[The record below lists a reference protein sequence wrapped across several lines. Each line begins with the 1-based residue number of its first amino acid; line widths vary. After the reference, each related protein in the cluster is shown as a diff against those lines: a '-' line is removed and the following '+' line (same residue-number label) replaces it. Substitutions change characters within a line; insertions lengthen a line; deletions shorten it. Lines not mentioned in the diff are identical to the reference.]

1 VSTKSITIQGLAV
14 EVLQPYVEGAV
25 ITAAEAAALNQTRAE
40 NIRNNT
46 AKLVKDAQAELT
58 EGEVLSDEAM
68 TALKA
73 AIAAYDASY
82 VFNLGSVGAGRT
94 VRDPIEAEAIRIAK
108 GLVTEAIRK
117 KGHKVKDVA
126 KEKVAELV
134 ATVAASDKVIE
145 AAKKSLAARSKA
157 SLLDDLDI

>member
-1 VSTKSITIQGLAV
+1 MSTKSITIQGLAV